1 MWSETQVIKG
11 YAIRYTVPIKAVYLF
26 RFFPFCSLKKNNGHY
41 NLAFLFF
48 YENLQKHLFNLLKT
62 HDVK

>member
-41 NLAFLFF
+41 NLAFWFF
-48 YENLQKHLFNLLKT
+48 MRIYKNTSLIY
-62 HDVK
+62 

>member
-26 RFFPFCSLKKNNGHY
+26 RFFPFCLLKKKGHY
-41 NLAFLFF
+41 NLAFFF
-48 YENLQKHLFNLLKT
+48 L
-62 HDVK
+62 

>member
-26 RFFPFCSLKKNNGHY
+26 RFFPLLFIKKKIMVIIIW
-41 NLAFLFF
+41 LF
-48 YENLQKHLFNLLKT
+48 
-62 HDVK
+62 